1 MDIRVIKNMQYWNL
15 IAFVVLCVYR
25 EMVQLYIFYSFN
37 YAIASLGRLT
47 KLSSNKQKYLLDGIN
62 FDPPAG
68 CWNAPGF
75 RHLWRYHDA
84 GQHNILKE
92 RVFKERVLFWKKIL

>member
-37 YAIASLGRLT
+37 YAIASLGKQALFIVT
-47 KLSSNKQKYLLDGIN
+47 SEEWNKSKVT
-62 FDPPAG
+62 F
-68 CWNAPGF
+68 
-75 RHLWRYHDA
+75 
-84 GQHNILKE
+84 
-92 RVFKERVLFWKKIL
+92 